1 MAIRASARRRF
12 QRATALLAA
21 LAVSGVPLAGCAGS
35 PNASDTDSPGGTVA
49 LLLPDAKTARYET
62 FDRPFFEARVD
73 ELGDYRVLYANA
85 DQDAAKQQ
93 QQAESALAAGA
104 GVLVLDP
111 VDVGAAVTI
120 VAAANAQ
127 GVPVVSY
134 DRLVSGGDLAYYV
147 SFDNEKVG
155 ELQATAF
162 VDALDARGDA
172 GGGILMVNGSPTD
185 SNATQF
191 AEGAHRVI
199 DAAGLTV
206 LAEYATPDW
215 SPDKAQ
221 EWVSGQVAQYGDDIV
236 GVYAAN
242 DGTASGAVSALK
254 AANVS
259 PWPVVT
265 GQDAELSAIQ
275 RILTGDQHMTV
286 YKAIQPQAELAAEVA
301 VALLRGEEVTGPLD
315 IDGTP
320 ATLLDPV
327 AVTVD
332 DILDTVVADGFWS
345 VEDICTPDYRA
356 ACVSAGLLEE

>member
-1 MAIRASARRRF
+1 MGIPASVRRLLR
-12 QRATALLAA
+12 RTAAALLALGLAAGA
-21 LAVSGVPLAGCAGS
+21 LTACTGAA
-35 PNASDTDSPGGTVA
+35 TGTEGTIA

-62 FDRPFFEARVD
+62 FDRPFFEARVA
-73 ELGDYRVLYANA
+73 ELGDYRVLYSNA

-93 QQAESALAAGA
+93 QQAESALTSGA

-111 VDVGAAVTI
+111 VDVAAAVSI
-120 VAAANAQ
+120 VTAANDR

-134 DRLVSGGDLAYYV
+134 DRLVAGGDLAYYV

-155 ELQATAF
+155 VLQATAF
-162 VDALDARGDA
+162 VEALEDRGDRT
-172 GGGILMVNGSPTD
+172 GGILMVNGSPTD
-185 SNATQF
+185 SNATSF
-191 AEGAHRVI
+191 AVGAHSVL
-199 DAAGLTV
+199 DASRLDI

-221 EWVSGQVAQYGDDIV
+221 SWVAGQIAQYGDEIV

-254 AANVS
+254 AANVD

-265 GQDAELSAIQ
+265 GQDAELTAIQ
-275 RILTGDQHMTV
+275 RIITGDQYMTV
-286 YKAIQPQAELAAEVA
+286 YKDMKPQAELAAEIA
-301 VALLRGEEVTGPLD
+301 VALLRGEEVTAPME

-320 ATLLDPV
+320 TTLLEPV

-332 DILDTVVADGFWS
+332 NILETVVADGFWTLD
-345 VEDICTPDYRA
+345 DICTPDYRD
-356 ACVSAGLLEE
+356 ACVAAGLLDE